1 MLRRFTRSAATAGLS
16 ILLIGLT
23 LGFEITSDEG
33 LAGPGSTNDPKIAEL
48 AREVHSKGWIVY
60 SAQTES
66 GDWDLFLMRPDGSS
80 RRNITHTTSFSEVAA
95 RFSPDGRR
103 LLYYRQ
109 PQGLKVDNN
118 GYGTHEL
125 VISNSDGSNPVVY
138 GNEYPWASWEP
149 GGEKIVCL
157 GKSNIQ
163 IVDISTRKVIR
174 EIDRKGIFEQLFC
187 SPDGKWLC
195 GTANGLGQ
203 YWTIARMNAATGEL
217 NLVSDPQCYNCT
229 ADWFP
234 DSQRIVYSNGIP
246 CTNEWAQLWVA
257 SGDGKE
263 RKLIYGETGRH
274 IYGGAV
280 SPDGKYAL
288 FTRSQKDLGKVD
300 NSMTTMALM
309 RLQDAPIIGGKSEVL
324 RKTYPSTHA
333 GPVLD
338 LSFGWEPHWTYSQPG
353 ERK

>member
-1 MLRRFTRSAATAGLS
+1 MLKWFAVCVATAAP
-16 ILLIGLT
+16 LICLT
-23 LGFEITSDEG
+23 FTFDVAANHANIS
-33 LAGPGSTNDPKIAEL
+33 EL
-48 AREVHSKGWIVY
+48 AREVHNKGWIVY
-60 SAQTES
+60 SAQTKS

-80 RRNITHTTSFSEVAA
+80 RQNITQTPSSSEVAA

-109 PQGLKVDNN
+109 PRAAEVDNN

-125 VISNSDGSNPVVY
+125 VIANSDGTNPVTY
-138 GNEYPWASWEP
+138 GNGYSWASWDP
-149 GGEKIVCL
+149 AGDKILCL
-157 GKSNIQ
+157 GKTSIQ
-163 IVDISTRKVIR
+163 IVDLSTRKVTR
-174 EIDRKGIFEQLFC
+174 ETDRKGIFEQLFW

-203 YWTIARMNAATGEL
+203 YWSIARMNLATSEL

-234 DSQRIVYSNGIP
+234 DSQRIIYSNGIP
-246 CTNEWAQLWVA
+246 CTHEWAQLWMA

-263 RKLIYGETGRH
+263 RRLIYGETGRH
-274 IYGGAV
+274 VYGGAV
-280 SPDGKYAL
+280 SPDGKYVL

-300 NSMTTMALM
+300 NSITTMALM
-309 RLQDAPIIGGKSEVL
+309 RLQDAPVISGRSQVL
-324 RKTYPSTHA
+324 RKANPSAHD

-338 LSFGWEPHWTYSQPG
+338 LSFGWEPHWTYARL
-353 ERK
+353 EEKK